1 MPNVALI
8 GSMTAGA
15 CSAPPT
21 AINQGSSNV
30 FVEGA
35 ACAFVG
41 SGIVPH
47 PRPKQSPHGGS
58 VSSGSPNVF
67 VNGKPIARIGDPISC
82 GDKIAT
88 GSGTVIAN

>member
-8 GSMTAGA
+8 GSMTSGS

-47 PRPKQSPHGGS
+47 PRPKQSPHGGA
-58 VSSGSPNVF
+58 VSSGSPSVF
-67 VNGKPIARIGDPISC
+67 VNGKPIARIGDSISC
-82 GDKIAT
+82 DDKIAS

>member
-30 FVEGA
+30 
-35 ACAFVG
+35 G

-58 VSSGSPNVF
+58 VSSGSQNVF

>member
-8 GSMTAGA
+8 GSMTSGS

-41 SGIVPH
+41 CGIVPH
-47 PRPKQSPHGGS
+47 PRPKQSPHGGA
-58 VSSGSPNVF
+58 VSSGSPSVF
-67 VNGKPIARIGDPISC
+67 VNGKPIARIGDSISC
-82 GDKIAT
+82 GDKIAS